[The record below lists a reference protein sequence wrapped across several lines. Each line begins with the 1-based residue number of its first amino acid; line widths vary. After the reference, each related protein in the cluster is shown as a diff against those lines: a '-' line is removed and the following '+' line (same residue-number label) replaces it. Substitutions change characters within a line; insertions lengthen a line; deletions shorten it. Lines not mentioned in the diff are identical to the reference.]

1 MFPDQLDQ
9 VIVCEKERQE
19 HGNRG
24 DRGRHDC
31 LPYLGGSS
39 NASLIGGNSQP
50 FQPVDILH
58 DDNGVVQQHT
68 DGERDAREGQRVDC
82 YSEQIKEI
90 E

>member
-24 DRGRHDC
+24 DRSRHDS
-31 LPYLGGSS
+31 LPYFGSSS
-39 NASLIGGNSQP
+39 NASLIGGNSQS

-58 DDNGVVQQHT
+58 DNNGVVQQHT
-68 DGERDAREGQRVDC
+68 DGECDTRESQCVDC